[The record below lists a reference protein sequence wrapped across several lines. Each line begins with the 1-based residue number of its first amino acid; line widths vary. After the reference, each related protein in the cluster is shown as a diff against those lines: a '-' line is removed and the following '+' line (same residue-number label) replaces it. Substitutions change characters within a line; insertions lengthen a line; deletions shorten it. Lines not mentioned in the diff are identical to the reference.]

1 MERRTVT
8 RRVPIS
14 DEPLSRVRLRT
25 GRELLVV
32 NVSNTGLLVE
42 GTLRLLPGTHV
53 DVHVVTPG
61 GRVLVRSRIVR
72 AYVFELQ
79 PDTVRY
85 RGALAFERTI
95 DTTTA
100 GYGVHGV
107 LGGFA
112 DQPGTA
118 YPEPMS
124 SSSHA
129 GDQRR
134 IA

>member
-1 MERRTVT
+1 MERRAVT
-8 RRVPIS
+8 RRVPFA

-42 GTLRLLPGTHV
+42 GTVRLLPGTHV
-53 DVHVVTPG
+53 DVHVVTPD

-72 AYVFELQ
+72 AYVFDVQ
-79 PDTVRY
+79 PDIVRY
-85 RGALAFERTI
+85 RGALAFDRTI
-95 DTTTA
+95 DTATA

-107 LGGFA
+107 FGGLS
-112 DQPGTA
+112 DPLGTA
-118 YPEPMS
+118 YPGAVRSTP
-124 SSSHA
+124 HA
-129 GDQRR
+129 GDQRL

>member
-8 RRVPIS
+8 RRVPRA

-53 DVHVVTPG
+53 DVHVVTPD

-72 AYVFELQ
+72 AYVFDVQ
-79 PDTVRY
+79 PDSVRY
-85 RGALAFERTI
+85 RGALAFDRTI
-95 DTTTA
+95 DTTPA
-100 GYGVHGV
+100 GYGMHEGLGV
-107 LGGFA
+107 FSDPL
-112 DQPGTA
+112 GTA
-118 YPEPMS
+118 YPASVPS
-124 SSSHA
+124 TRHA
-129 GDQRR
+129 GDQRL